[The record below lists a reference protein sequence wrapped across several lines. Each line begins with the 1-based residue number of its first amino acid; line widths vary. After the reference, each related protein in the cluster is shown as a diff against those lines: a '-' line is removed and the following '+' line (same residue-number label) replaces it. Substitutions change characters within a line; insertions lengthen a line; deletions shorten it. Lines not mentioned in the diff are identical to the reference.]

1 MLILDWMKPHVI
13 TVTPDTSLLQC
24 RKLLKDNR
32 ISYLPVVDRD
42 SIVVGLVAASDLKAF
57 APQHATGFE
66 ILEALDI
73 LTETKAK
80 EVMVV
85 APVTIHYNNT
95 VEQAAKIMF
104 DRHVACL
111 PVTNDEDKLV
121 GIITGW
127 DIFHAL
133 LNMSGAEQG
142 GEEAGFL
149 LPNQP
154 GTIREILETLKT
166 HGMSIIAVLS
176 ASADNGMRQV
186 KIRFRAQ
193 DATALDDTFDILK
206 QHSGLRY
213 WARDGKVHMKD

>member
-1 MLILDWMKPHVI
+1 MLISDWMKPHVI

-42 SIVVGLVAASDLKAF
+42 NIVVGLIAASDLKAF
-57 APQHATGFE
+57 APQHAIGLE
-66 ILEALDI
+66 ILEALEI
-73 LTETKAK
+73 LAETKVK
-80 EVMVV
+80 NIMVV
-85 APVTIHYNNT
+85 APVTINYNNT

-111 PVTNDEDKLV
+111 PVINDEYKLV

-166 HGMSIIAVLS
+166 HGMSVISVLS
-176 ASADNGMRQV
+176 AAADNGMRQV
-186 KIRFRAQ
+186 KIRFQAQ
-193 DATALDDTFDILK
+193 DATALDDVFDILK

>member
-1 MLILDWMKPHVI
+1 MLISDWMKPHVI

-42 SIVVGLVAASDLKAF
+42 NIVVGLIAASDLKAF
-57 APQHATGFE
+57 APQHAIGLE
-66 ILEALDI
+66 ILEALEI
-73 LTETKAK
+73 LAETKVK
-80 EVMVV
+80 NIMVV
-85 APVTIHYNNT
+85 APVTINYNNT

-111 PVTNDEDKLV
+111 PVINDEYKLV

-142 GEEAGFL
+142 GQEAGFL

-166 HGMSIIAVLS
+166 HGMSVISVLS
-176 ASADNGMRQV
+176 AAADNGMRQV
-186 KIRFRAQ
+186 KIRFQAQ
-193 DATALDDTFDILK
+193 DATALDDIFDILK

>member
-1 MLILDWMKPHVI
+1 
-13 TVTPDTSLLQC
+13 
-24 RKLLKDNR
+24 
-32 ISYLPVVDRD
+32 
-42 SIVVGLVAASDLKAF
+42 
-57 APQHATGFE
+57 
-66 ILEALDI
+66 
-73 LTETKAK
+73 
-80 EVMVV
+80 
-85 APVTIHYNNT
+85 
-95 VEQAAKIMF
+95 MF

-111 PVTNDEDKLV
+111 PVINDEYKLV

-166 HGMSIIAVLS
+166 HGMSVISVLS
-176 ASADNGMRQV
+176 AAADNGMRQV
-186 KIRFRAQ
+186 KIRFQAQ
-193 DATALDDTFDILK
+193 DATALDDIFDILK

>member
-1 MLILDWMKPHVI
+1 MLISDWMKPHVI

-42 SIVVGLVAASDLKAF
+42 NIVVGLIAASDLKAF
-57 APQHATGFE
+57 APQHAIGLE
-66 ILEALDI
+66 ILEALEI
-73 LTETKAK
+73 LAETKVK
-80 EVMVV
+80 NIMVV
-85 APVTIHYNNT
+85 APVTINYNNT

-111 PVTNDEDKLV
+111 PVINDEYKLV

-166 HGMSIIAVLS
+166 HGMSVISVLS
-176 ASADNGMRQV
+176 AAADNGMRQV
-186 KIRFRAQ
+186 KILFQAQ
-193 DATALDDTFDILK
+193 DATALDDIFDILK

>member
-13 TVTPDTSLLQC
+13 TVVPDTSLLQC

-32 ISYLPVVDRD
+32 INYLPVVDRD
-42 SIVVGLVAASDLKAF
+42 NIVVGLVASADLKAF
-57 APQHATGFE
+57 APQHTTGFE

-73 LTETKAK
+73 LAETKVK
-80 EVMVV
+80 DVMVI

-95 VEQAAKIMF
+95 VEQAAKTMF

-111 PVTNDEDKLV
+111 PVVDDEDKLV

-142 GEEAGFL
+142 GEEAGFI

-154 GTIREILETLKT
+154 GTIREILDTLKT
-166 HGMSIIAVLS
+166 HGMSVISVLS
-176 ASADNGMRQV
+176 AAADNGTRQV

-193 DATALDDTFDILK
+193 DAAALDDTFEILK

>member
-1 MLILDWMKPHVI
+1 MLISDWMKPHVI

-42 SIVVGLVAASDLKAF
+42 NIVVGLIAASDLKAF
-57 APQHATGFE
+57 APQHAIGLE
-66 ILEALDI
+66 ILEALEI
-73 LTETKAK
+73 LAETKVK
-80 EVMVV
+80 NIMVV
-85 APVTIHYNNT
+85 APVTINYNNT

-111 PVTNDEDKLV
+111 PVINDEYKLV

-166 HGMSIIAVLS
+166 HGMSVISVLS
-176 ASADNGMRQV
+176 AAADNGMRQV
-186 KIRFRAQ
+186 KIRFQAQ
-193 DATALDDTFDILK
+193 DATALDDIFDILK

>member
-13 TVTPDTSLLQC
+13 TVVPDTSLLQC

-32 ISYLPVVDRD
+32 INYLPVVDRD
-42 SIVVGLVAASDLKAF
+42 NIVVGLIASADLKAF
-57 APQHATGFE
+57 APQHTTGFE

-73 LTETKAK
+73 LAETKVK
-80 EVMVV
+80 DVMVV

-95 VEQAAKIMF
+95 VEQAAKTMF

-111 PVTNDEDKLV
+111 PVIDDEDKLV

-142 GEEAGFL
+142 GEEAGFV

-154 GTIREILETLKT
+154 GTIREILDTLKT
-166 HGMSIIAVLS
+166 HGMSVISVLS
-176 ASADNGMRQV
+176 AAADNGMRQV

-193 DATALDDTFDILK
+193 DAAALDDTFEILK

>member
-13 TVTPDTSLLQC
+13 TVVPDTSLLQC

-32 ISYLPVVDRD
+32 INYLPVVDRD
-42 SIVVGLVAASDLKAF
+42 NIVVGLIASADLKAS
-57 APQHATGFE
+57 APQHTTGFE

-73 LTETKAK
+73 LAETKVK
-80 EVMVV
+80 DVMVV

-95 VEQAAKIMF
+95 VEQAAKTMF

-111 PVTNDEDKLV
+111 PVIDDEDKLV

-142 GEEAGFL
+142 GEEAGFV

-154 GTIREILETLKT
+154 GTIREILDTLKT
-166 HGMSIIAVLS
+166 HGMSVISVLS
-176 ASADNGMRQV
+176 AAADNGMRQV

-193 DATALDDTFDILK
+193 DAAALDDTFEILK

>member
-13 TVTPDTSLLQC
+13 TVVPDTSLLQC

-32 ISYLPVVDRD
+32 INYLPVVDRD
-42 SIVVGLVAASDLKAF
+42 NIVVGLIASADLKAF
-57 APQHATGFE
+57 APQHTTGFE

-73 LTETKAK
+73 LAETKVK
-80 EVMVV
+80 DVMVV

-95 VEQAAKIMF
+95 VEQAAKTMF

-111 PVTNDEDKLV
+111 PVIDDEDKLV

-142 GEEAGFL
+142 GEEAGFV

-154 GTIREILETLKT
+154 GTIREILDTLKT
-166 HGMSIIAVLS
+166 HGMSVISVLS
-176 ASADNGMRQV
+176 AAADNGMRQV

-193 DATALDDTFDILK
+193 DAAALDDTFEILK

-213 WARDGKVHMKD
+213 WARDGKGHMKD

>member
-1 MLILDWMKPHVI
+1 MKPHVI
-13 TVTPDTSLLQC
+13 TVVPDTSLLQC

-32 ISYLPVVDRD
+32 INYLPVVDRD
-42 SIVVGLVAASDLKAF
+42 NIVVGLIASADLKAF
-57 APQHATGFE
+57 APQHTTGFE

-73 LTETKAK
+73 LAETKVK
-80 EVMVV
+80 DVMVV

-95 VEQAAKIMF
+95 VEQAAKTMF

-111 PVTNDEDKLV
+111 PVIDDEDKLV

-142 GEEAGFL
+142 GEEAGFV

-154 GTIREILETLKT
+154 GTIREILDTLKT
-166 HGMSIIAVLS
+166 HGMSVISVLS
-176 ASADNGMRQV
+176 AAADNGMRQV

-193 DATALDDTFDILK
+193 DAAALDDTFEILK

>member
-13 TVTPDTSLLQC
+13 TVVPDTSLLQC

-32 ISYLPVVDRD
+32 INYLPVVDRD
-42 SIVVGLVAASDLKAF
+42 NIIVGLIASADLKAF
-57 APQHATGFE
+57 APQHTTGFE

-73 LTETKAK
+73 LAETKVK
-80 EVMVV
+80 DVMVV

-95 VEQAAKIMF
+95 VEQAAKTMF

-111 PVTNDEDKLV
+111 PVIDDEDKLV

-142 GEEAGFL
+142 GEEAGFV

-154 GTIREILETLKT
+154 GTIREILDTLKT
-166 HGMSIIAVLS
+166 HGMSVISVLS
-176 ASADNGMRQV
+176 AAADNGMRQV

-193 DATALDDTFDILK
+193 DAAALDDTFEILK

>member
-13 TVTPDTSLLQC
+13 TVVPDTSLLQC

-32 ISYLPVVDRD
+32 INYLPVVDRD
-42 SIVVGLVAASDLKAF
+42 NIVVGLIASADLKAF
-57 APQHATGFE
+57 APQHTTGFE

-73 LTETKAK
+73 LAETKVK
-80 EVMVV
+80 DVMVV

-95 VEQAAKIMF
+95 VEQAAKTMF

-111 PVTNDEDKLV
+111 PVIDDEDKLV

-142 GEEAGFL
+142 GEEAGFV

-154 GTIREILETLKT
+154 GTIREILDTLKT
-166 HGMSIIAVLS
+166 HGMSVISVLS
-176 ASADNGMRQV
+176 AAADNGMRQV

-193 DATALDDTFDILK
+193 DAAALDDTFEILK

-213 WARDGKVHMKD
+213 WARDGKVRMKD

>member
-13 TVTPDTSLLQC
+13 TVVPDTSLLQC

-32 ISYLPVVDRD
+32 INYLPVVDRD
-42 SIVVGLVAASDLKAF
+42 NIVVGLIASADLKAF
-57 APQHATGFE
+57 APQHSTGFE

-73 LTETKAK
+73 LAETKVK
-80 EVMVV
+80 DVMVV

-95 VEQAAKIMF
+95 VEQAAKTMF

-111 PVTNDEDKLV
+111 PVIDDEDRLV

-142 GEEAGFL
+142 GDEAGFV

-154 GTIREILETLKT
+154 GTIREILDTLKT
-166 HGMSIIAVLS
+166 HGMSVISVLS
-176 ASADNGMRQV
+176 AAADNGMRQV

-193 DATALDDTFDILK
+193 DAAALDDTFEILK
-206 QHSGLRY
+206 KHSGLRY

>member
-13 TVTPDTSLLQC
+13 TVVPDTSLLQC

-32 ISYLPVVDRD
+32 INYLPVVDRD
-42 SIVVGLVAASDLKAF
+42 NIVVGLIASADLKAF
-57 APQHATGFE
+57 APQHTTGFE

-73 LTETKAK
+73 LAETKVK
-80 EVMVV
+80 DVMVV

-95 VEQAAKIMF
+95 VEQAAKTMF

-111 PVTNDEDKLV
+111 PVIDDEDKLV

-142 GEEAGFL
+142 GDEAGFV

-154 GTIREILETLKT
+154 GTIREILDTLKT
-166 HGMSIIAVLS
+166 HGMSVISVLS
-176 ASADNGMRQV
+176 AAADNGMRQV

-193 DATALDDTFDILK
+193 DAAALDDTFEILK
-206 QHSGLRY
+206 KHSGLRY

>member
-1 MLILDWMKPHVI
+1 MLILDWMKSHVI
-13 TVTPDTSLLQC
+13 TVVPDTSLLQC

-32 ISYLPVVDRD
+32 INYLPVVDRD
-42 SIVVGLVAASDLKAF
+42 NIVVGLIASADLKAF
-57 APQHATGFE
+57 APQHSTGFE

-73 LTETKAK
+73 LAETKVK
-80 EVMVV
+80 DVMVV

-95 VEQAAKIMF
+95 VEQAAKTMF

-111 PVTNDEDKLV
+111 PVIDDEDRLV

-142 GEEAGFL
+142 GDEAGFV

-154 GTIREILETLKT
+154 GTIREILDTLKT
-166 HGMSIIAVLS
+166 HGMSVISVLS
-176 ASADNGMRQV
+176 AAADNGMRQV

-193 DATALDDTFDILK
+193 DAAALDDTFEILK
-206 QHSGLRY
+206 KHNC
-213 WARDGKVHMKD
+213 

>member
-13 TVTPDTSLLQC
+13 TVVPDTSLLQC

-32 ISYLPVVDRD
+32 INYLPVVDRD
-42 SIVVGLVAASDLKAF
+42 NIVVGLIASADLKAF
-57 APQHATGFE
+57 APQHTTGFE

-73 LTETKAK
+73 LAETKVK
-80 EVMVV
+80 DVMVV

-95 VEQAAKIMF
+95 VEQAAKTMF

-111 PVTNDEDKLV
+111 PVIDDEDRLV

-142 GEEAGFL
+142 GDEAGFV

-154 GTIREILETLKT
+154 GTIREILDTLKT
-166 HGMSIIAVLS
+166 HGMSVISVLS
-176 ASADNGMRQV
+176 AAADNGMRQV

-193 DATALDDTFDILK
+193 DAAALDDTFEILK
-206 QHSGLRY
+206 KHSGLRY